1 MKHLPILSPLP
12 FPPFPHFLRL
22 RQLLPLL
29 VLLLPL
35 FPLLP
40 RPAIGASAGGPDSD
54 SDSKTLSPY
63 FRVLGV
69 RTGVEALPLRSTRV
83 DATVAGVIADVRV
96 TQVYTNTGTT
106 PLEAIYVFPGSTRA
120 AVHGLTMTLGD
131 RRLEAEIRERKQAR
145 QIYETARSE
154 GKTASLLEQHRP
166 NVFQMNVANIL
177 PGDEITVE
185 LRYTELLSP
194 EDGVY
199 AFVYPGVVGPRYPG
213 SSATGLAPEDRWAA
227 NPYLPKPADGGR
239 VTAADPDA
247 GIAADGN
254 PASTFDIAVTLAA
267 GVPVQEAVCRSHR
280 TKITY
285 DNPSTARI
293 ALDPAARADAGN
305 RDFIL
310 RYRLAGEALKT
321 GLLIA
326 EGTPGTPGTGGT
338 VGENWFLAM
347 IQPPTRPVAASLPP
361 RDYLF
366 IIDVSGSMRGFP
378 LRTTKT
384 LLRGLFPTMRPQDT
398 FNIVLFSGHSTSL
411 ADAPVPATSANIRAA
426 EALVDKQY
434 GYDGTELLPALQHA
448 FSLPR
453 PEATSRT
460 IAIITDGYVTV
471 EHEAFELVRK
481 HLGGEHGANV
491 FAFGI
496 GSSVNRHLIEG
507 LARAG
512 QGEPF
517 IVTDP
522 AEAEAVAARLGKTI
536 ASPVLTNINVSFDG
550 FDVYDVEPATLP
562 DVFAERPVILFGKWR
577 GPRTGKIT
585 LTGLA
590 GEDAAEGGEGRKER
604 QGEDGNANGS
614 GSRRFTAVLS
624 PGATVPLPRADGLS
638 RLWARH
644 RIAQLGDD
652 VEAGAA
658 DREERIAE
666 ITRLGLTYRLL
677 TRYTSFVAVDHVV
690 RRDSATT
697 PEQVRQPLPLPRGV
711 ENSAVGGDIPT
722 SPEPATW
729 MLMGVAAL
737 VLGAAAWRR
746 KQSHTA
752 R

>member
-1 MKHLPILSPLP
+1 MKRLPPPLP
-12 FPPFPHFLRL
+12 FLHFLL
-22 RQLLPLL
+22 LLQLFSLL
-29 VLLLPL
+29 VLLP
-35 FPLLP
+35 LP
-40 RPAIGASAGGPDSD
+40 RSAVGAPDDDPGSGTGSD
-54 SDSKTLSPY
+54 NKTLSPY
-63 FRVLGV
+63 FRVRGA
-69 RTGVEALPLRSTRV
+69 RPGVEALPLRSTRV

-154 GKTASLLEQHRP
+154 GKTASLLEQQRP

-199 AFVYPGVVGPRYPG
+199 SFVYPGVVGPRY
-213 SSATGLAPEDRWAA
+213 TGASGAGPEDQWVA
-227 NPYLPKPADGGR
+227 NPYIPKTADDRRAGL
-239 VTAADPDA
+239 TDPDA
-247 GIAADGN
+247 GTDADGN
-254 PASTFDIAVTLAA
+254 PVSTFDIAVTLAA

-285 DNPSTARI
+285 DDPSTARI

-326 EGTPGTPGTGGT
+326 EGTPGAGGAD
-338 VGENWFLAM
+338 GENWFVAM
-347 IQPPTRPVAASLPP
+347 IQPPARPVAASLPP

-378 LRTTKT
+378 LQTTKT

-411 ADAPVPATSANIRAA
+411 AEAPVPATPANIRAA
-426 EALVDKQY
+426 NELLDRQY
-434 GYDGTELLPALQHA
+434 GYDGTELLPALRHA

-460 IAIITDGYVTV
+460 IAIVTDGYVTV
-471 EHEAFELVRK
+471 EHEAFELVRQ
-481 HLGGEHGANV
+481 HLGGENGANV

-577 GPRTGKIT
+577 GPRVGKIT

-590 GEDAAEGGEGRKER
+590 GGGAGEEGEGG
-604 QGEDGNANGS
+604 NAHD
-614 GSRRFTAVLS
+614 SRRFTAALF

-666 ITRLGLTYRLL
+666 ITTLGLTWRLL
-677 TRYTSFVAVDHVV
+677 TKYTSFVAVDHVV
-690 RRDSATT
+690 RRDPGTT
-697 PEQVRQPLPLPRGV
+697 PGQVRQPLPLPRGV

-722 SPEPATW
+722 SPEPGTW
-729 MLMGVAAL
+729 ALMGVAAL
-737 VLGAAAWRR
+737 VLGAAAWQR
-746 KQSHTA
+746 KQSRRRSA
-752 R
+752 RS